1 MMTLKPFENETD
13 SLGIDDMT
21 IENRLDSIA
30 LYGSMQIT
38 RDAAGLKLAREMKD
52 LLDRIVAT
60 LEREDLPDHISI
72 KPSDSVKNPF

>member
-1 MMTLKPFENETD
+1 
-13 SLGIDDMT
+13 
-21 IENRLDSIA
+21 
-30 LYGSMQIT
+30 MQIT

-60 LEREDLPDHISI
+60 LEREDLPDLISI